1 MIYELNDYVSK
12 DDLVYINKTINKHIK
27 ENENSFA
34 RKDNSY
40 RHGKTIL
47 ITGESELQELDK
59 KIKDIIS
66 SLMGFVERNYRPE
79 YGVGDSGYEFHRYFP
94 GDVCKTHQDNTMP
107 FIKRNGKS
115 LIRFLS
121 VVIHL
126 NTPQE
131 GGDIVFPDQGKV
143 VKTEAGKVVLF
154 PPYGFVPHYVTKSL
168 ENRDVIVT
176 WLVYNGVTA
185 VKD

>member
-1 MIYELNDYVSK
+1 MIYELNNYVSK
-12 DDLVYINKTINKHIK
+12 DDLVYINETINKHI
-27 ENENSFA
+27 ESNENSFA
-34 RKDNSY
+34 RKKDSY
-40 RHGKTIL
+40 RHGKTIY
-47 ITGESELQELDK
+47 ITEENKLQELDK

-66 SLMGFVERNYRPE
+66 SLMGFVERNYRP
-79 YGVGDSGYEFHRYFP
+79 GFVVGDSGYEFHRYFS
-94 GDVCKTHQDNTMP
+94 GDVCKVHQDGEMP
-107 FIKRNGKS
+107 NLNNSNQS

-121 VVIHL
+121 IVIHL

-131 GGDIVFPDQGKV
+131 GGDTVFPDQGKI

-176 WLVYNGVTA
+176 WLVYNGIKA
-185 VKD
+185 IKD